1 MKTKNKFWFDRYKH
15 YRNIL
20 NILLT
25 KSKKKTFERFLS
37 KAFIKTQRKCGIK

>member
-25 KSKKKTFERFLS
+25 KSKKKHSRDFFQKHLS
-37 KAFIKTQRKCGIK
+37 KLKENVE

>member
-20 NILLT
+20 SILIT
-25 KSKKKTFERFLS
+25 KSKKKKLRDSFQEHQQNS
-37 KAFIKTQRKCGIK
+37 NKCGLK

>member
-20 NILLT
+20 SILIT
-25 KSKKKTFERFLS
+25 KSKKKKTFERFLS
-37 KAFIKTQRKCGIK
+37 RTSSKLK